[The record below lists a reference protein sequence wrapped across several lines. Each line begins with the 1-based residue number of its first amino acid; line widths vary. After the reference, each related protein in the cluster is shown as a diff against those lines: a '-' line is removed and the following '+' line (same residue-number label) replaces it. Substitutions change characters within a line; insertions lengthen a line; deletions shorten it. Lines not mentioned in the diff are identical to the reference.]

1 MLGGHHSE
9 IGVTDREK
17 SKEQENN
24 LMTSVDLGPD
34 PKPDHISRK
43 ISIEL
48 IGLWIRILKSWM

>member
-48 IGLWIRILKSWM
+48 IGL